1 MWDNRNKSPDWRLAS
16 THFSKL
22 LQTFSNSG
30 SRYRCTHVFLCVVGG
45 GGGGGSLHAH
55 ICSVHEAH
63 VGNCQILRRV
73 PSALLVFAEYQYH
86 KSALANLRAAAHSVG
101 GAEMSQ
107 RLVAVGKTKTI
118 VDHVR
123 R

>member
-1 MWDNRNKSPDWRLAS
+1 MGQSQQEPRLAACFNAFFKI
-16 THFSKL
+16 TPD
-22 LQTFSNSG
+22 
-30 SRYRCTHVFLCVVGG
+30 VFELWLSVLMHTCPFVCGG
-45 GGGGGSLHAH
+45 PRGGGSLHAH

-86 KSALANLRAAAHSVG
+86 KSALANLRAAAHGVG

-107 RLVAVGKTKTI
+107 RLVAVGKTKTLL
-118 VDHVR
+118 DHVR